1 MALFEI
7 RIKRSLIKISK
18 CSSIGESM
26 NLIEK
31 KWNQKVTFEMIMMD
45 EIKIS
50 TIRERLLA
58 LKERLYG
65 ITDGHG
71 SCGLPSVFSL
81 EYSVNEER
89 GGKENRSAS
98 VAYCCRDGECG
109 RSVRPGL

>member
-1 MALFEI
+1 M
-7 RIKRSLIKISK
+7 SK

-31 KWNQKVTFEMIMMD
+31 KWNQKVKFEMIMMD

-65 ITDGHG
+65 ITDGDG

-81 EYSVNEER
+81 EKYSVNEER
-89 GGKENRSAS
+89 GGKEKRSAS

-109 RSVRPGL
+109 RSVRPDL

>member
-31 KWNQKVTFEMIMMD
+31 KWNQKVTSE
-45 EIKIS
+45 
-50 TIRERLLA
+50 TIIQEHLLA
-58 LKERLYG
+58 LHERRMNMSYG
-65 ITDGHG
+65 ITNRNG

-81 EYSVNEER
+81 EKYSANEER
-89 GGKENRSAS
+89 GGKEKRSAS
-98 VAYCCRDGECG
+98 IAYCCLDGECG